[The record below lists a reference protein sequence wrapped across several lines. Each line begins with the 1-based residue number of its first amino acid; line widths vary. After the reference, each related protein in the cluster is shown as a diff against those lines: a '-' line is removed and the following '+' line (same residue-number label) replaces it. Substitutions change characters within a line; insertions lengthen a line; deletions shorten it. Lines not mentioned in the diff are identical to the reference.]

1 MRCLQGR
8 RHAAVLVRA
17 SATAAPPPASTQT
30 SWLTTLKKRLQLF
43 LTNLAI
49 DAVRDKNGIL
59 ALAARFPPKVQQTFV
74 DLFNCYVEQVTLGV
88 GDAAEAE
95 ARSVSIF
102 KEMVRSYA
110 GQLLDPY
117 EFPSYH
123 TAMRQPIDYY
133 ALGNSYVGAL
143 VDWRRSLL
151 RNPQRWTD
159 IQQQLDAGD
168 NVILLANHQSEAD
181 AAFIPLLTEASHP
194 GLGERVIYVAG
205 DRVVTDLM
213 AKPFSMGRNLLCV
226 HSKKHIDDDPALKPA
241 KQRQNLR
248 TLKEMER
255 LLKEGGKLLWIA
267 PAGGRDRV
275 RDGVL
280 LPDTFDP
287 GAVEMMKRLGTKK
300 GAAKTHYYPFAMA
313 TYFVMPP
320 PEKLEKS
327 LGEKRE
333 VRFTG
338 VGLSVGPELD
348 VTDAGAWATTLSA
361 EATPEARQEA
371 LAKAVHAAVIDE
383 FNAISGC
390 MGTGSDYPLP
400 AECARPWQR

>member
-1 MRCLQGR
+1 M
-8 RHAAVLVRA
+8 
-17 SATAAPPPASTQT
+17 T
-30 SWLTTLKKRLQLF
+30 WLETLKKRLQL
-43 LTNLAI
+43 LVANVAI
-49 DAVRDKNGIL
+49 DLVQDKQGIL
-59 ALAARFPPKVQQTFV
+59 ALAARFPPKVQNTFV
-74 DLFNCYVEQVTLGV
+74 DLFNCYVEQATLGV

-95 ARSVSIF
+95 RRSVAVF
-102 KEMVRSYA
+102 KDMVRTYA
-110 GQLLDPY
+110 QQLVDPY

-123 TAMRQPIDYY
+123 TAIREPFDYY
-133 ALGNSYVGAL
+133 KLGNQYVGGL
-143 VDWRRSLL
+143 VDWRRSLVCH
-151 RNPQRWTD
+151 PERWGT
-159 IQQQLDAGD
+159 IQEQLGRGE

-181 AAFIPLLTEASHP
+181 AAFIPLLTEKSHP
-194 GLGERVIYVAG
+194 GLGEQVIYVAG

-267 PAGGRDRV
+267 PAGGRDRM

-280 LPDTFDP
+280 LPDSFDP
-287 GAVEMMKRLGTKK
+287 GAVEMMRRLGTKK
-300 GAAKTHYYPFAMA
+300 GAAVTHFYPFAMA
-313 TYFVMPP
+313 TYYVMPP

-338 VGLSVGPELD
+338 VGLGIGPELD
-348 VTDAGAWATTLSA
+348 VSDAAPWAAALPKD
-361 EATPEARQEA
+361 ATPEARQEA
-371 LAKAVHAAVIDE
+371 LAREVHSAVVKE
-383 FNAISGC
+383 FNVISGC
-390 MGTGSDYPLP
+390 MGTGADYPLP
-400 AECARPWQR
+400 PNCARPWLQQ

>member
-1 MRCLQGR
+1 M
-8 RHAAVLVRA
+8 A
-17 SATAAPPPASTQT
+17 
-30 SWLTTLKKRLQLF
+30 TLKKRLQLLVANF
-43 LTNLAI
+43 AI
-49 DAVRDKNGIL
+49 DLVRDKQGIL
-59 ALAARFPPKVQQTFV
+59 QLAGRFPPKVQKTFV
-74 DLFNCYVEQVTLGV
+74 DLFNCYCEQATLGV

-95 ARSVSIF
+95 RRSVAVF
-102 KEMVRSYA
+102 KDMVRTYA
-110 GQLLDPY
+110 QQLVDPY

-123 TAMRQPIDYY
+123 TAMREPFDYY
-133 ALGNSYVGAL
+133 KLGNQYVGGL
-143 VDWRRSLL
+143 VDWCRSLL
-151 RNPQRWTD
+151 CNPERWGA
-159 IQQQLDAGD
+159 IQQQLDAGQ

-181 AAFIPLLTEASHP
+181 AAFIPLLTEKSHP
-194 GLGERVIYVAG
+194 GLGEQVIYVAG

-226 HSKKHIDDDPALKPA
+226 HSKKHIDDDPAAKPA
-241 KQRQNLR
+241 KQRQNMR

-267 PAGGRDRV
+267 PAGGRDRM

-280 LPDTFDP
+280 LPDSFDP

-300 GAAKTHYYPFAMA
+300 GAAPTHFYPFAMA
-313 TYFVMPP
+313 TYYVMPP

-348 VTDAGAWATTLSA
+348 FSDAGAWAAKLPA
-361 EATPEARQEA
+361 DAPPEARQEA
-371 LAKAVHAAVIDE
+371 LAREVHSAVVNE
-383 FNAISGC
+383 YKVISGC

-400 AECARPWQR
+400 PNCARPWLKQ